1 MDRRTGADQ
10 SGQLDLRFGPDGATQ
25 FCPNQPRPVYDY
37 RTNVAQYPEWQA
49 FLRKNQPKTLI
60 FWGQDDIFFTRAGG
74 EAYLRDLPKR
84 KFISSREVTSR
95 LKIISTLSPQP

>member
-1 MDRRTGADQ
+1 MARPNSVRIN
-10 SGQLDLRFGPDGATQ
+10 LDLF
-25 FCPNQPRPVYDY
+25 YDY

-74 EAYLRDLPKR
+74 EAYLRDHPQAQIHRLAGGHFAVEDNLEFIALAMKR
-84 KFISSREVTSR
+84 FYDTNVAKKR
-95 LKIISTLSPQP
+95 